1 MSSPSPSD
9 LRRSLLRRLLGPMW
23 LRPESALWYAHEGA
37 VARELLSVPFPG
49 PSLEFG
55 CMEGV
60 ASLAMMGGAFPDE
73 FDVYEHVVHAPGT
86 EDYFDVS
93 PGEAAPL
100 ALAREPEDRFTVG
113 LSWKQAH
120 LEKAARLRLH
130 ERLVQADPN
139 EPQSFADEA
148 FATIWAPNLYWVDR
162 LAEVLLP
169 ELRRMLRPDGRL
181 VTVLPDAGALEHS
194 LTRLASGADT
204 AWIAELD
211 RGRAANIGRQA
222 RSAADWEEV
231 FAAAGLRVERHLPFL
246 PALIFRVNDIGL
258 RPLFPVLM
266 EIRDSLAPEQRADI
280 RRHWTELLFAQL
292 APLCDTEWMGGPRV
306 WHAFALVP
314 ASA

>member
-1 MSSPSPSD
+1 MSSQSPSD

-23 LRPESALWYAHEGA
+23 LRPESALWYSHEGA
-37 VARELLSVPFPG
+37 AVRELLRVPLPG

-60 ASLAMMGGAFPDE
+60 SSLAMMGGAFPED
-73 FDVYEHVVHAPGT
+73 FDVYEHVDAAPDA
-86 EDYFDVS
+86 EDRFDVS
-93 PGEAAPL
+93 PGDAEPL
-100 ALAREPEDRFTVG
+100 ALVREPEDRFAVG

-130 ERLVQADPN
+130 ERLVLADPN

-162 LAEVLLP
+162 LADLLLP

-194 LTRLASGADT
+194 LTRLASGADPV
-204 AWIAELD
+204 WIAGLD

-222 RSAADWEEV
+222 RSAAEWKEV
-231 FAAAGLRVERHLPFL
+231 FEGAGLRIERHLPFL

-266 EIRDSLAPEQRADI
+266 EIRDSLSPEQLTGV
-280 RRHWTELLFAQL
+280 RRDWTELLFTQL
-292 APLCDTEWMGGPRV
+292 APLCDTEWMAGPRV